1 MVALK
6 VLGLL
11 SVAAVALWGSAGDA
25 PAAGHP
31 VTLHL
36 TSFTSQ
42 TVVVHVSATPA
53 GVQLA
58 ADTSQHFVESRT
70 VQTPVDL
77 RVSASADTLRLTTG
91 GNLAILVRFTE
102 GASAAE
108 RVLAPWG
115 RRLMFVRVNGE
126 FRPNAELLPAQP
138 ARTVFTD
145 SAFHAEQCE
154 PLPRG
159 VDWRQ
164 TCTPRD
170 QAVSYRKP
178 QPW

>member
-6 VLGLL
+6 VLGPL
-11 SVAAVALWGSAGDA
+11 SVAAVALWGGARNA
-25 PAAGHP
+25 PATGHP

-36 TSFTSQ
+36 ESFTSQ
-42 TVVVHVSATPA
+42 TVIVHVSATPG
-53 GVQLA
+53 GVQVA

-77 RVSASADTLRLTTG
+77 RVSASADTLRLTTD

-115 RRLMFVRVNGE
+115 RRLMSVR
-126 FRPNAELLPAQP
+126 
-138 ARTVFTD
+138 
-145 SAFHAEQCE
+145 
-154 PLPRG
+154 
-159 VDWRQ
+159 
-164 TCTPRD
+164 
-170 QAVSYRKP
+170 
-178 QPW
+178 